1 MDSSRESS
9 NARSLTRIAPATGRL
24 AAGLL
29 VAGFLSTC
37 LLASGCG
44 GGDDGSTADKSA
56 DGVLRVVGLDTQDFN
71 ADSYTATAGELTVEF
86 SLAGFQAHTLVI
98 EGREGE
104 LRLVV
109 ENGGT
114 DTGTITLE
122 PGRYILY
129 CDIAGHRQSGM
140 EARLLVE

>member
-9 NARSLTRIAPATGRL
+9 SARSLTRIAPAAGRL
-24 AAGLL
+24 AAGML

>member
-9 NARSLTRIAPATGRL
+9 SARSLTRIAPATGRL
-24 AAGLL
+24 AAGML

-56 DGVLRVVGLDTQDFN
+56 DGVLRVVGLDTQDFH
-71 ADSYTATAGELTVEF
+71 ADSYMATAGEVTVEF

>member
-1 MDSSRESS
+1 M
-9 NARSLTRIAPATGRL
+9 
-24 AAGLL
+24 L

>member
-44 GGDDGSTADKSA
+44 GGDDGSTAYKSA

>member
-9 NARSLTRIAPATGRL
+9 SARSLTRIAPATGRL

-56 DGVLRVVGLDTQDFN
+56 DGVLRVVGLDTQDFH
-71 ADSYTATAGELTVEF
+71 ADSYMATAGEVTVEF

>member
-9 NARSLTRIAPATGRL
+9 SARSLTRIAPAAGRL
-24 AAGLL
+24 AAGML

-56 DGVLRVVGLDTQDFN
+56 DGVLRVVGLDTQDFH
-71 ADSYTATAGELTVEF
+71 ADSYMATAGEVTVEF

-140 EARLLVE
+140 

>member
-9 NARSLTRIAPATGRL
+9 NKRSLAGIARAVGRL
-24 AAGLL
+24 APGLL
-29 VAGFLSTC
+29 VAGLLSTG
-37 LLASGCG
+37 LLASACG
-44 GGDDGSTADKSA
+44 GGEGGPTLDKSA
-56 DGVLRVVGLDTQDFN
+56 DGILRVVGLDTQDFD
-71 ADSYTATAGELTVEF
+71 ADSYQATTGEVMVEY
-86 SLAGFQAHTLVI
+86 SLAGFQVHSLVI
-98 EGREGE
+98 EGREDE

-114 DTGTITLE
+114 DAGTITLE

>member
-9 NARSLTRIAPATGRL
+9 NTRSLTRITPAVGRL

-29 VAGFLSTC
+29 TAALLSTG
-37 LLASGCG
+37 LLASACG
-44 GGDDGSTADKSA
+44 GSDGGSTADKSA
-56 DGVLRVVGLDTQDFN
+56 DGVLRVVGLDTQDFH
-71 ADSYTATAGELTVEF
+71 ADRYQATAGEVTIEL

-98 EGREGE
+98 EGREAE
-104 LRLVV
+104 LRLAV

>member
-9 NARSLTRIAPATGRL
+9 NTRSLTRIAPATGRL
-24 AAGLL
+24 AAGML

-56 DGVLRVVGLDTQDFN
+56 DGVLRVVGLDTQDFH
-71 ADSYTATAGELTVEF
+71 ADSYMATAGEVTVEF

>member
-1 MDSSRESS
+1 M
-9 NARSLTRIAPATGRL
+9 
-24 AAGLL
+24 L

-109 ENGGT
+109 ENAGT

>member
-56 DGVLRVVGLDTQDFN
+56 DGVLRVVGLDTQDFH